1 MELLYNAD
9 MSHQLLE
16 IEASRT
22 MNKTMFHHK
31 LHIYENKMVYRARE
45 KFIRVIEITISYNHV
60 AQVYLTKGI
69 YFATLEIINTG
80 GVKDI
85 IIKYVPKSKAE
96 QAKRII
102 DSKIHMLKNDPF
114 QTSKEE
120 PKTLKQK
127 YNHNREVH
135 VEPVEIAL
143 SRLDELLIRRKIT
156 KKEYEKKRKSI
167 LQSLK

>member
-1 MELLYNAD
+1 MAHE
-9 MSHQLLE
+9 LLE

-102 DSKIHMLKNDPF
+102 DSKIHMLKKDPF
-114 QTSKEE
+114 QSDTQEIKSLSGKNSK
-120 PKTLKQK
+120 
-127 YNHNREVH
+127 HREVE
-135 VEPVEIAL
+135 VEPVEQAL
-143 SRLDELLIRRKIT
+143 SRLDELLIRRKIS
-156 KKEYEKKRKSI
+156 KKEYDKKRKSI
-167 LQSLK
+167 LKNLK